1 MRIVILGAG
10 ALGSIIGG
18 HLARAGEEVTIIARG
33 QRAAYLQQHGI
44 TLTGLADFT
53 VPVAVTT
60 QPQTVREAD
69 VLVVAV
75 KTYDT
80 DPALESVRHLKVGR
94 VVSIQNGVLKN
105 EQLAHTFGGDKTLG
119 AAAFL
124 SGAVT
129 PAGPVR
135 FTVNE
140 YLVLGELPAGV
151 SAPVQT
157 LVTTLVNAGIRA
169 EAAPQIQTVE
179 WSKYALFM
187 SWMAPAVLT
196 RLESYKFQTHPD
208 TAAVV
213 ARLVRETGL
222 LAAQLGIPLEDR
234 EPLPIKTLCSVRL
247 AEAVA
252 TIRHFGTVMEARAP
266 DHKVSTLQDLEQGRH
281 LEVEET
287 LGYAARKGVELGIPI
302 PTIDT
307 CYQLI
312 AGINRSLGR
321 TTAGA
326 TVQDPLAVQGGGLH
340 GAAGHVASLHRP
352 TRRQDGLGETLETG

>member
-1 MRIVILGAG
+1 MKILILGAG
-10 ALGSIIGG
+10 SLGSIIGG

-33 QRAAYLQQHGI
+33 QRAAYLEQHGI

-60 QPQTVREAD
+60 KPQTVPEAD

-80 DPALESVRHLKVGR
+80 EPALESVRHLRVGS
-94 VVSIQNGVLKN
+94 VLSIQNGVLKD
-105 EQLAHTFGGDKTLG
+105 EQLAHTFGRDKTLG

-124 SGAVT
+124 SGGVT

-140 YLVLGELPAGV
+140 YLVLGELPAGI
-151 SAPVQT
+151 SARVQT
-157 LVTTLVNAGIRA
+157 LVTTLVRAGIRA
-169 EAAPQIQTVE
+169 EAVPQIQAVE

-196 RLESYKFQTHPD
+196 RLESYKFQTQPD
-208 TAAVV
+208 TAAVM

-222 LAAQLGIPLEDR
+222 LAAKLGVPLEDR
-234 EPLPIKTLCSVRL
+234 EPLPIKTLCSVPL
-247 AEAVA
+247 SEAVT
-252 TIRHFGTVMEARAP
+252 TIRQFGRVMEARAP
-266 DHKVSTLQDLEQGRH
+266 AHKVSTLQDLEQGRR

-287 LGYAARKGVELGIPI
+287 LGYAVRKGAELGIPL
-302 PTIDT
+302 PTMET
-307 CYQLI
+307 CYRLI
-312 AGINRSLGR
+312 ASINRS
-321 TTAGA
+321 
-326 TVQDPLAVQGGGLH
+326 V
-340 GAAGHVASLHRP
+340 
-352 TRRQDGLGETLETG
+352 E